1 MTSASI
7 KKILVEFN
15 LNGNSTQW
23 TPLNNGLINDTYLV
37 KEDDGEQYILQ
48 KINTQVFKN
57 AGILMANIQFTLPIL
72 NADDYEQ
79 ITFLKTRSDKNYLVQ
94 NDEFWRMMTFIPNS
108 TTYNTTT
115 YPTTAFEAG
124 RIIGKFH
131 QLLQHLDTTLIEDTL
146 PNFISCLTEK
156 MSLNKPCKMLP
167 KKSLMLPIKL
177 SKNHSIL

>member
-57 AGILMANIQFTLPIL
+57 AGIFN
-72 NADDYEQ
+72 
-79 ITFLKTRSDKNYLVQ
+79 
-94 NDEFWRMMTFIPNS
+94 
-108 TTYNTTT
+108 
-115 YPTTAFEAG
+115 
-124 RIIGKFH
+124 GKYSIYIAH
-131 QLLQHLDTTLIEDTL
+131 
-146 PNFISCLTEK
+146 
-156 MSLNKPCKMLP
+156 
-167 KKSLMLPIKL
+167 
-177 SKNHSIL
+177 SKC